1 MGQGSNTR
9 TGNRYDARMVDHDV
23 SEKKR
28 PGMLLLAPLATRR
41 SASALLGAFGCGA
54 ARLHVDL
61 CRLSSAIC
69 PRCAGA

>member
-1 MGQGSNTR
+1 
-9 TGNRYDARMVDHDV
+9 MVDHDV
-23 SEKKR
+23 SEKS
-28 PGMLLLAPLATRR
+28 PGMQLLAPLATRR

-69 PRCAGA
+69 PRCAAA

>member
-9 TGNRYDARMVDHDV
+9 TGNRYDDRMVDHDV

>member
-1 MGQGSNTR
+1 ML
-9 TGNRYDARMVDHDV
+9 
-23 SEKKR
+23 
-28 PGMLLLAPLATRR
+28 LLLAPLATRR

-69 PRCAGA
+69 PRCAAG

>member
-1 MGQGSNTR
+1 
-9 TGNRYDARMVDHDV
+9 MVDHVV
-23 SEKKR
+23 SEKQKE
-28 PGMLLLAPLATRR
+28 PGKLLLAPLATRR

-69 PRCAGA
+69 PRCAAA